1 MFSAASSKS
10 FKASEPLN
18 LGVLSS
24 YLAFIILEKAFEKSL
39 GDEEENNDDDDVVVL
54 VEDEEAKPK
63 KK

>member
-1 MFSAASSKS
+1 MFSAASSKR

-39 GDEEENNDDDDVVVL
+39 GEEENDPEQDTEPSD
-54 VEDEEAKPK
+54 DEE
-63 KK
+63 

>member
-1 MFSAASSKS
+1 MFSAASSKR

-39 GDEEENNDDDDVVVL
+39 ISSALLSISSFSSGENLDSPFKL
-54 VEDEEAKPK
+54 
-63 KK
+63 